1 MRRRVKPMLPA
12 PITATLMGI
21 LGDLFVFWVVGAFG
35 SVFFRA
41 YPWPSVIQQLGGK
54 TELSR
59 YIFRKIWK
67 CVEVADFGEVHVGV
81 GCEV

>member
-1 MRRRVKPMLPA
+1 MKPMLPA
-12 PITATLMGI
+12 PITATFMGI